1 MTFEMV
7 KQNFERKLWSTQ
19 MVAVAVKKGVIT
31 PEEYQA
37 ITGEAYREGEGDA

>member
-1 MTFEMV
+1 MFEFIQDMYRRGRYGR
-7 KQNFERKLWSTQ
+7 EKLATY
-19 MVAVAVKKGVIT
+19 VPLFLT